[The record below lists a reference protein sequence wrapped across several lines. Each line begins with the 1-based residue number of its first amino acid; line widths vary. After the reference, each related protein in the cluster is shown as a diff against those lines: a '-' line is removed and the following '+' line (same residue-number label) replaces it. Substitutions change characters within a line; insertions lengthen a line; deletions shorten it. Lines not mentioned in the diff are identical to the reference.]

1 MNRLDQRVNVVPP
14 FFSIVLQDGEVGEKL
29 HVGVFLV
36 DALGGPSSSQEGVI
50 GRSERAFEIAAQAA
64 LGILKS
70 LTINR
75 AKAAPV
81 GAQGRLTQQA
91 NQLPHRPAAELHEFL
106 RQGWR

>member
-36 DALGGPSSSQEGVI
+36 DALGGPSSSHEGVI

-75 AKAAPV
+75 ARPRPSALKAASRSRRINCRTDPP
-81 GAQGRLTQQA
+81 LSFT
-91 NQLPHRPAAELHEFL
+91 N
-106 RQGWR
+106 